1 MSWGRSE
8 HSWSNTAAT
17 ASVQVVPTSSVSKR
31 YVIIDTA
38 QRDWVSQPNPYSLL
52 FSFGRQNPQYV
63 SKTVSYYNKQVPS
76 YSTDASG
83 IVTSQRGA
91 SNVSGW
97 YYQGLFFPPYPN
109 YDNPPP
115 PPASYAN
122 VVLPVDSY
130 YTQPSGLGFGTE
142 DQAFNV
148 TSIRAV
154 RVILPQKQFLNVPI
168 VPGNSDSSGIQSHI
182 VGKAYSTFSTYP
194 YLMLGLNSYQGDY
207 YGANEYTRKTFSA
220 LTQKTRTQTDFSLD
234 IGVQHYDYEPW
245 GAESHQVTSTIPT
258 LQPLNISLTD
268 PTGLVFQ
275 QQDSLEIE
283 LIQTDPTGMYLRCF
297 TGNYSYFNSNDLRI
311 GDRVLFHP
319 LTLSNIL
326 KSSLLPKSKNA
337 FVQQLV
343 NYQFLVVGLL
353 DYIPDANGIYGPRTT
368 PRTQA
373 YVAGYNGFLVPNF
386 YLEDSGG
393 NVTPQFPD
401 AVEAGNSNVLN
412 PSAIVGSNLPFLNT
426 SLQPIYTL
434 ELTCARPDA
443 SGFGRNFVG
452 KS

>member
-1 MSWGRSE
+1 M
-8 HSWSNTAAT
+8 
-17 ASVQVVPTSSVSKR
+17 VPSSAVTKR

-38 QRDWVSQPNPYSLL
+38 QRDWVAQSNPYSLT
-52 FSFGRQNPQYV
+52 FSFGRRKPEFV
-63 SKTVSYYNKQVPS
+63 SKPVYYYNKTIPS

-83 IVTSQRGA
+83 VVTTQRGA
-91 SNVSGW
+91 SNVAGW
-97 YYQGLFFPPYPN
+97 YYQGLFYPPYPN
-109 YDNPPP
+109 YDRPPAPPP
-115 PPASYAN
+115 TYSN
-122 VVLPVDSY
+122 VVLPLDSY
-130 YTQPSGLGFGTE
+130 FTEPSGLGFGTE

-168 VPGNSDSSGIQSHI
+168 VPGNSDSSGIQTHI

-194 YLMLGLNSYQGDY
+194 YLMLGLENYQGDY
-207 YGANEYTRKTFSA
+207 YGANDYARKTFSA
-220 LTQKTRTQTDFSLD
+220 LTQKTRTQTDFTLD
-234 IGVQHYDYEPW
+234 VGVQHYDYEPW
-245 GAESHQVTSTIPT
+245 GAESHQVSSTIPT
-258 LQPLNISLTD
+258 LQPLIISLTD
-268 PTGLVFQ
+268 PTGLTFQ
-275 QQDSLEIE
+275 QSDSLRIE

-326 KSSLLPKSKNA
+326 KSALLPETKKG
-337 FVQQLV
+337 FVQNLV
-343 NYQFLVVGLL
+343 DYQFLVVGLL
-353 DYIPDANGIYGPRTT
+353 DYVPDSNGIYGPRTS

-386 YLEDSGG
+386 YIEDSGG
-393 NVTPQFPD
+393 NATPQFPK

-443 SGFGRNFVG
+443 SDFGRNFVG
-452 KS
+452 K